1 MIQYI
6 NNIKQQRGGVDD
18 TTALILS
25 FDMGLNDI
33 INNIEGKHST
43 SLTPIYTEG
52 LYGKGLQLSRDNN
65 KYPIYYKLPQSLEN
79 SYTLEFNV
87 YINEEQTPYSSKNV
101 ILEINN
107 SSSTSHTSNVYIHS
121 DKTLYVFNKAIS
133 DLSININA
141 YNHIAITYNGEII
154 NVFINGVKSDITISP
169 SSYNSHITSLHL
181 GHIST
186 YKVCFD
192 GVLDNLRVST
202 DVKYTEDFIVPN
214 RPFTSPYYPNVLS
227 STDESVTVTFET
239 NVDALKVYIND
250 ELDKEY
256 TEGLLR
262 NNYIQ
267 HYYKKELLIDGNNK
281 IKLEVDY
288 GNCNV
293 YNEFDYTK
301 LPKLSNHATYN
312 TISQR
317 FKDLKER
324 YSKQKES
331 LIEALRLKGISV
343 DDTLKMEDIIP
354 LILYIG
360 GESDGVLPKPPT
372 DEIQPPKEPIE
383 ITSVS
388 EVWGT
393 AYINV
398 SSGLV
403 DDEAV
408 DLYIDDVF
416 KNTYYY
422 RSGQVQT
429 ISTSVILNK
438 TIQLKTTDGR
448 VSNKYYVES
457 FN

>member
-6 NNIKQQRGGVDD
+6 NNIKQPRGGVDD

-65 KYPIYYKLPQSLEN
+65 KYPIYYNLPQSLEN

-87 YINEEQTPYSSKNV
+87 YINEEQTPYSGKNV

-107 SSSTSHTSNVYIHS
+107 SSPTSYSSNVYINS

-141 YNHIAITYNGEII
+141 YNHIAITYNGELI
-154 NVFINGVKSDITISP
+154 NVFINGVKSNITIRP
-169 SSYNSHITSLHL
+169 SSYTNNISKLYL
-181 GHIST
+181 GHISSS
-186 YKVCFD
+186 KVCFD
-192 GVLDNLRVST
+192 GVLDNLRVSK

-214 RPFTSPYYPNVLS
+214 KPFTTPYYPNVLS

-239 NVDALKVYIND
+239 NIDRLRVYVND
-250 ELDKEY
+250 ELDTEY
-256 TEGLLR
+256 NEGLLR

-267 HYYKKELLIDGNNK
+267 HYYNKELLNEGNNK
-281 IKLEVDY
+281 IKLEVGY
-288 GNCNV
+288 GNYNV
-293 YNEFDYTK
+293 YNEFDFTK

-372 DEIQPPKEPIE
+372 EDIQPTIE
-383 ITSVS
+383 IIGV
-388 EVWGT
+388 EENWGT

-403 DDEAV
+403 HDEAV